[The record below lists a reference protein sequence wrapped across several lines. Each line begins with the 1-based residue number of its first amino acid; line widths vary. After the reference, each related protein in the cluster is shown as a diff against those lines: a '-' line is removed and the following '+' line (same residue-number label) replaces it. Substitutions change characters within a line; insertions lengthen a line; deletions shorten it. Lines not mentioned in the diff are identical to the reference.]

1 MKAAFASV
9 ASAYLIVLA
18 LVVIGNG
25 IAVPEC
31 VFKACSGFPLWGD
44 MGEPS

>member
-18 LVVIGNG
+18 LIAIGNG
-25 IAVPEC
+25 IADPEC
-31 VFKACSGFPLWGD
+31 AFKACSGFSLFAEARP
-44 MGEPS
+44 